1 MIYHFL
7 NQIRDITNKFFP
19 NANIDYKIVRA
30 THLYFRITIGEDT
43 LIDIY
48 FNPDTG
54 RKDLSLIYKK
64 ERIYGFDNLREW
76 HYHPYKEPSK
86 HISCEEPKVED
97 VFKEMEKIIRGLNKK
112 GS

>member
-7 NQIRDITNKFFP
+7 NQIRDVANKFFP
-19 NANIDYKIVRA
+19 DANIDCKIVRS
-30 THLYFRITIGEDT
+30 THLYLRIIIDKDT

-64 ERIYGFDNLREW
+64 ERIYGFDNLRGW

-86 HISCEEPKVED
+86 HISCEEPNAED
-97 VFKEMEKIIRGLNKK
+97 VLREMRKIIKDLE
-112 GS
+112 